1 MLKTI
6 GVIILFLG
14 SNPRFPTNLEA
25 WQSLVYCNGLCQT
38 KKNNRNKIFYKICKM
53 SDKSLRTQKGND
65 TKYENFIN
73 RWKQGLET
81 GMRGTTAISRHI
93 RRYLFEKFENSCSIC
108 EWSEINPYTGL
119 IPLEVEH
126 VDGNYTNNKE
136 DNLVLLCPNC
146 HSLTSTY
153 KALNKGKGRPR

>member
-1 MLKTI
+1 
-6 GVIILFLG
+6 
-14 SNPRFPTNLEA
+14 
-25 WQSLVYCNGLCQT
+25 
-38 KKNNRNKIFYKICKM
+38 M

-146 HSLTSTY
+146 HSQTSTWRGRNKTKVQVTDADLKTALENSKNIRQALILVGLSPKGDNY
-153 KALNKGKGRPR
+153 KRASKLLGEMKDK